1 MGFIAPIA
9 YKKGMPYATA
19 NGIQIYYETEGE
31 GEPLVLIA
39 GYSRDSSH
47 WVTVREELSR
57 HFQLILPDNRGC
69 GRTDPPQGPF
79 SIEDMADD
87 VLGLCDVLQI
97 KKPHILGHSM
107 GGAIAQS
114 LAYRYPQRI
123 NKVVLSQTFAKF
135 REVGLAVI
143 RASLHLE
150 EHSVPIR
157 NQLEIVF
164 PWLFSDTLYKDPKK
178 VEMLIEKRIDYLY
191 NASFEVLQKQ
201 YAAICNFDSSSW
213 YHKINKETLV
223 LAGEQDLLC
232 PLGDCVLMAKNIQG
246 AKVHVFPLMGH
257 NASIEVPH
265 EFNRVVRDFL
275 T

>member
-1 MGFIAPIA
+1 
-9 YKKGMPYATA
+9 MPYVTA

-31 GEPLVLIA
+31 GDPLVLIA
-39 GYSRDSSH
+39 GYSRDNSF
-47 WVTVREELSR
+47 WVTVRAELSR

-87 VLGLCDVLQI
+87 VIGLCEVLQV
-97 KKPHILGHSM
+97 KKAHVVGHSM

-114 LAYRYPQRI
+114 IAYRYPQKI
-123 NKVVLSQTFAKF
+123 NKLVLSQTFTKF
-135 REVGLAVI
+135 RELGRAVM

-150 EHSVPIR
+150 EHHVPIR

-164 PWLFSDTLYKDPKK
+164 PWLFSNALYSDPKK
-178 VEMLIEKRIDYLY
+178 VEMLIEKRLNYLY
-191 NASFEVLQKQ
+191 NTPFEVLKKQ
-201 YAAICNFDSSSW
+201 YAAISDFDSSSW

-223 LAGEQDLLC
+223 LGGEQDLLC

-246 AKVHVFPLMGH
+246 AKIHVFPLMGH
-257 NASIEVPH
+257 NASIEIPH
-265 EFNRVVRDFL
+265 EFNRVVREFL